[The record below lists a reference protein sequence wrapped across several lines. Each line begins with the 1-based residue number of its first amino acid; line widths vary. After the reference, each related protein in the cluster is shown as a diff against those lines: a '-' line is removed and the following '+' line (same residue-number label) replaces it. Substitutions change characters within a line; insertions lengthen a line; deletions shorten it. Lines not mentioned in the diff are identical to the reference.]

1 MPLPRFFVK
10 NESERADTMN
20 TLLCNVT
27 GIKNK
32 ECKTQIKNALDKI
45 KGVQEVG
52 VNLVTGSI
60 KVGYNEPATEI
71 QIKDCIENTGFKIEY
86 E

>member
-1 MPLPRFFVK
+1 LIRGGA
-10 NESERADTMN
+10 NMN
-20 TLLCNVT
+20 TVLCSVS
-27 GIKNK
+27 GIQNK

-52 VNLVTGSI
+52 VNLTTGTV
-60 KVGYNEPATEI
+60 KVEYNEPATELE
-71 QIKDCIENTGFKIEY
+71 IKDCIEHTGFKIEY

>member
-1 MPLPRFFVK
+1 
-10 NESERADTMN
+10 MN
-20 TLLCNVT
+20 TMLCSVL
-27 GIKNK
+27 GIQNK

-52 VNLVTGSI
+52 VNLTTGSV
-60 KVGYNEPATEI
+60 KVEYNEPATEEE
-71 QIKDCIENTGFKIEY
+71 IKDCIEHTGFKIEY

>member
-1 MPLPRFFVK
+1 
-10 NESERADTMN
+10 MN
-20 TLLCNVT
+20 TVLCSVS
-27 GIKNK
+27 GIQNK

-52 VNLVTGSI
+52 VNLVSGSV
-60 KVGYNEPATEI
+60 KVDYNEPATETE
-71 QIKDCIENTGFKIEY
+71 IKDCIEHAGFKIEY